1 MSQEYDTN
9 ALDLVKSKGLYCYE
23 YMIDYEKFKEELPIK
38 EKLYSSF
45 TDQKTSD
52 KAFLRIRILFK

>member
-1 MSQEYDTN
+1 
-9 ALDLVKSKGLYCYE
+9 
-23 YMIDYEKFKEELPIK
+23 MIDYEKFKEELPIK